1 MNYSS
6 GTNTCLLQNCPGTE
20 GWPCHRQMSLRAGA
34 NSIRLAHLSDARL
47 GYGESAA
54 RQGRSPAIH
63 PVWFN
68 TVPELVWRLAESLMK
83 GAETDGLNLAHL
95 ASLSFESHVMN
106 LNNARHTAA
115 EQPSTTYPLGQW
127 SSRSGQRMAYPTSNG
142 NYYSTTQGS
151 PPVSPTLAASPYPP
165 YSYGATSAQA
175 SGMTSQHSYHSTA
188 RHAPYHSQ
196 VANGQSSHN
205 APPSSLPYPSQSG
218 VASSDPRPGY
228 SHNRSSS
235 LPHSGH
241 AFASASHHPYVHDS
255 SPSQMVVQGIDQMQY
270 PASPQ
275 RPFACDMCALSFN
288 RQHDLKRH
296 RETHSGEKPFL
307 CNGGC
312 GKTFTRKDALKRHQ
326 LVKRCGSEEQ
336 S

>member
-1 MNYSS
+1 MPSVWS
-6 GTNTCLLQNCPGTE
+6 G
-20 GWPCHRQMSLRAGA
+20 
-34 NSIRLAHLSDARL
+34 
-47 GYGESAA
+47 
-54 RQGRSPAIH
+54 
-63 PVWFN
+63 
-68 TVPELVWRLAESLMK
+68 TVPEHVWRLAESLMR
-83 GAETDGLNLAHL
+83 GVETDGLNLAHL

-115 EQPSTTYPLGQW
+115 EQPSTTYPITQW
-127 SSRSGQRMAYPTSNG
+127 SSRSSQRMPYTASNG
-142 NYYSTTQGS
+142 NYYATTQGS

-175 SGMTSQHSYHSTA
+175 SGMTSQHNYHSTT

-196 VANGQSSHN
+196 VANGQSSHGV
-205 APPSSLPYPSQSG
+205 PPSSLPYPSQSG
-218 VASSDPRPGY
+218 IASSDPRSGY
-228 SHNRSSS
+228 SHSRSSS
-235 LPHSGH
+235 LPQTYT
-241 AFASASHHPYVHDS
+241 SASVSNPYGAHDS
-255 SPSQMVVQGIDQMQY
+255 QMMVQGIDQMQY

-326 LVKRCGSEEQ
+326 VCSTPRASCHDVLTYLHS